1 MWKDHCCVHCEG
13 IFIFFST
20 RLFSVLFN
28 EIVSNFFFD
37 KIMKTGFHWT
47 TSEYIFL
54 VVSMSSGQGFDH
66 GSCVILVSRVEGSLE
81 FSECGA
87 VEG

>member
-1 MWKDHCCVHCEG
+1 
-13 IFIFFST
+13 
-20 RLFSVLFN
+20 
-28 EIVSNFFFD
+28 
-37 KIMKTGFHWT
+37 MKTGFQWT

-81 FSECGA
+81 FNVPYPS
-87 VEG
+87 VFRH